1 MYPLFE
7 KLTMCVTML
16 SGRRNAVAEQTCR
29 CGSSSEPIEV
39 VAEMNAKVFR
49 TGSVRTGPLETK
61 AKVCLECGLTTFYAR
76 LDRLA
81 DWAGPLK

>member
-1 MYPLFE
+1 
-7 KLTMCVTML
+7 
-16 SGRRNAVAEQTCR
+16 
-29 CGSSSEPIEV
+29 
-39 VAEMNAKVFR
+39 MNAKVFR
-49 TGSVRTGPLETK
+49 TGSVRTGQLETK